1 MSNEKYSYN
10 VENQTPGRDINIIAG
25 NLNKTAIYQGEIKE
39 KVTLP
44 SIQYIL
50 RKGKTFKGDFSKK
63 EPEWVDFEQGFIVE
77 RRDVDKIIKKL
88 ENEKIQLILGAPASG
103 KSIVLK
109 NVGFK
114 LANENKD
121 VYVVELKKYPRD
133 EVKLLFNNI
142 LELNDEKLIFI
153 VDDAHLSIENCE
165 RFVRE
170 FKNGGRGKL
179 IIGSRPTEE
188 IRGGHPKNASEF
200 EYLSKIEVHAEDV
213 AEEMTKSFLKVDY
226 NFSDEKINTIVK
238 NIGKYKKDL
247 WFLSWALKAYDPKK
261 DSVEEEEIY
270 AKIRDSIRNIDT
282 GKGITAI
289 NAEDVFLP
297 LSIFYR
303 FEIPTEREF
312 LEEQMGIKG
321 TIINRLI
328 EMSEIIETEKMGRN
342 KMLSFNHSSIAELY
356 YGAYQRYPSF
366 GNRISNKILN
376 QKDRK
381 YLENC
386 LFYKYITTY
395 PRNAVEV
402 VVHLRDTMK
411 ESQGAK
417 ILEKL
422 TKCNKIQTSIEEGI
436 KKEKD
441 ILDIGKCV
449 LFILQAREKAGS
461 KLVNSIDT
469 GDLSSKIDNE
479 EDILKIGYSLFY
491 IDNKEVK
498 KNLVNN
504 IDIDALSLKIEKEE
518 NICSIGDCIEFIL
531 FSNEKAGLKL
541 VEKIDIDNLLSRIDN
556 ESSLKK
562 IVLFVT
568 CILHANE
575 EVGMKL
581 IDKFSK
587 RFKKEDDIEK
597 IEWIVSSISG
607 KSEKAAAQLVD
618 SFLKKIEKQD
628 IGTIGYFVSNLSAH
642 KDVMRE
648 LVVNFDIDVLSS
660 KIQNDESID
669 AIGRFMWAISH
680 ASKEV
685 GLKLVKSIDI
695 DVLSSKIDKEENLNS
710 IEWIMA
716 SISFISEELGLELVE
731 SVSSK
736 IEKEEDIVKIRLCI
750 DGSLRENKNVAC
762 KLVENIDI
770 DILSSKINNDA
781 NLNSIKQII
790 SSISHAS
797 KDVGSELV
805 KNIDVDILLSK
816 INNEADLGD
825 ILRCILEI
833 SHVSSEVGSELVKS
847 IDTDILLSK
856 IKNGSGRL
864 LIDHLMLNILYVNE
878 EFRSK
883 LIKSYNKTSLK
894 KYA

>member
-1 MSNEKYSYN
+1 MSNEKDSYN
-10 VENQTPGRDINIIAG
+10 VEKQNAGRDINNVI
-25 NLNKTAIYQGEIKE
+25 NYQGETKE

-44 SIQYIL
+44 LIQSIL
-50 RKGKTFKGDFSKK
+50 RKGKTFKGDFFKK
-63 EPEWVDFEQGFIVE
+63 EPEWVDFEQGFNVE

-103 KSIVLK
+103 KSIILK

-121 VYVVELKKYPRD
+121 VFVVELKKYSRD
-133 EVKLLFNNI
+133 EVKLLFNDI
-142 LELNDEKLIFI
+142 LKLNNEKLIFI

-170 FKNGGRGKL
+170 FKNGGCGKL

-188 IRGGHPKNASEF
+188 ICGAHPKNASEF
-200 EYLSKIEVHAEDV
+200 ENLSKIEVHAEDV
-213 AEEMTKSFLKVDY
+213 AEEITMSFLKVGY
-226 NFSDEKINTIVK
+226 NFSGERINTIVK
-238 NIGKYKKDL
+238 NIEKYKKDL

-303 FEIPTEREF
+303 FEIPIEREF
-312 LEEQMGIKG
+312 LEEQMGIEG

-328 EMSEIIETEKMGRN
+328 EMSEIVETEEIGRN

-356 YGAYQRYPSF
+356 YGAYQRYPSL
-366 GNRISNKILN
+366 GKIIRKKILN

-402 VVHLRDTMK
+402 VVYLREPMK
-411 ESQGAK
+411 VSQGGK

-422 TKCNKIQTSIEEGI
+422 TKCNKIQKSIEEGI
-436 KKEKD
+436 KREKD
-441 ILDIGKCV
+441 ILKIGKCV
-449 LFILQAREKAGS
+449 LYILQAREEAGS
-461 KLVNSIDT
+461 KLVNSIDI

-479 EDILKIGYSLFY
+479 DDILKIGYCLFY
-491 IDNKEVK
+491 IENKEVK

-504 IDIDALSLKIEKEE
+504 IDIDALSLKIENEKD
-518 NICSIGDCIEFIL
+518 IGAIGECIEFIS

-541 VEKIDIDNLLSRIDN
+541 VEKIGIDNLLSRIDN
-556 ESSLKK
+556 EDSIKEVG
-562 IVLFVT
+562 IFVT

-587 RFKKEDDIEK
+587 RFEKEDDIEK
-597 IEWIVSSISG
+597 IEWIVSSISS
-607 KSEKAAAQLVD
+607 KSGKAAAQLVD
-618 SFLKKIEKQD
+618 SFSKKIEKQD
-628 IGTIGYFVSNLSAH
+628 IRRIEHFVWKLYTH
-642 KDVMRE
+642 KDVITK
-648 LVVNFDIDVLSS
+648 LVKNFNIDALSS
-660 KIQNDESID
+660 KIQNDEDIG
-669 AIGRFMWAISH
+669 AIGRFIWAISH
-680 ASKEV
+680 ASEEV
-685 GLKLVKSIDI
+685 GLKLVESIDI

-710 IEWIMA
+710 VEWIIS
-716 SISFISEELGLELVE
+716 SISYTSDEVGLELVK

-736 IEKEEDIVKIRLCI
+736 IEKEEDIVKISSCI
-750 DGSLRENKNVAC
+750 DGTLRENKNVAC
-762 KLVENIDI
+762 KLVENIEIEILSLKINNEENLNSVKRIISSILYASKDVGYELVKNI
-770 DILSSKINNDA
+770 DTDILSSKIN
-781 NLNSIKQII
+781 
-790 SSISHAS
+790 
-797 KDVGSELV
+797 SET
-805 KNIDVDILLSK
+805 
-816 INNEADLGD
+816 DLGN
-825 ILRCILEI
+825 ILRCILKI
-833 SHVSSEVGSELVKS
+833 SYASSEVGSELVKS
-847 IDTDILLSK
+847 IDIDIFLSK
-856 IKNGSGRL
+856 IKNVGDIL
-864 LIDHLMLNILYVNE
+864 LIEHFMPNMLYVNE
-878 EFRSK
+878 EFWSK
-883 LIKSYNKTSLK
+883 LVKSCNKTSLK